1 MPYSNG
7 PRKKS
12 GKIVTISAFIAE
24 PATQFSVLSS
34 QLSALSSQLSA
45 LSSQLSALSSQLSF
59 AVDPFL
65 SKLFLSPRLRLLP
78 LLFRCH
84 RSVDFQQAFRQFHA
98 HLLPPHV
105 HAVEI
110 RLSERNFH

>member
-24 PATQFSVLSS
+24 PATQFSV
-34 QLSALSSQLSA
+34 LSSQLSA